1 MHNVSA
7 DDSGIEA
14 KPGKLALGWESVDPS
29 LRFHFIRYRDI
40 HNLLTGSALNTMTA
54 KFVEVYSKRIE
65 KVTRFKDDE
74 WTEADDLYAW
84 LKGYLPS
91 FRDI

>member
-1 MHNVSA
+1 
-7 DDSGIEA
+7 
-14 KPGKLALGWESVDPS
+14 
-29 LRFHFIRYRDI
+29 
-40 HNLLTGSALNTMTA
+40 MTA

-65 KVTRFKDDE
+65 KVTQFKDDE
-74 WTEADDLYAW
+74 WTEVDDLYAW